1 MIKVFSARG
10 FTGLWLGSTSSGLAT
25 WALPFVLGIAVAQGL
40 LNAVDLGI
48 VLAVRTVGF
57 LAILPIS
64 GVLADRNA
72 KRRVVLW
79 ASIGAA
85 VAVPFIA
92 FGMSTGGVTGLAIM
106 SFGAA
111 IAGAGQGACR
121 PAYQGLVPLVVSD
134 ELLRQANAAMGISVR
149 VTNLLGPA
157 MASGIAITL
166 GINAALL
173 SIVLLWALSAIMPPW
188 PDEKSREET
197 QAEPSSSLVS
207 RFWRESLE
215 GLQEAR
221 RHPWFLYGLVSLTA
235 VIAFGYSVTSVVVPV
250 LSKDYYGGAFL
261 LAASATAYTAGGLV
275 GALFVSW
282 ISEKSPGWI
291 ALIGLGVYGVVPL
304 SLMVQL
310 PIFVPL
316 MAFFIAG
323 VGIEIFNVIWFTAI
337 QREVPQQKLARVS
350 AIDFLFSYGLAPL
363 GLSLIVPLI
372 QIFGNEAVLGLC
384 ALVCFGV
391 PVIAVIEKTSKTF
404 SK

>member
-1 MIKVFSARG
+1 M
-10 FTGLWLGSTSSGLAT
+10 
-25 WALPFVLGIAVAQGL
+25 
-40 LNAVDLGI
+40 
-48 VLAVRTVGF
+48 
-57 LAILPIS
+57 
-64 GVLADRNA
+64 
-72 KRRVVLW
+72 
-79 ASIGAA
+79 
-85 VAVPFIA
+85 
-92 FGMSTGGVTGLAIM
+92 
-106 SFGAA
+106 
-111 IAGAGQGACR
+111 
-121 PAYQGLVPLVVSD
+121 
-134 ELLRQANAAMGISVR
+134 
-149 VTNLLGPA
+149 
-157 MASGIAITL
+157 
-166 GINAALL
+166 
-173 SIVLLWALSAIMPPW
+173 
-188 PDEKSREET
+188 
-197 QAEPSSSLVS
+197 
-207 RFWRESLE
+207 
-215 GLQEAR
+215 
-221 RHPWFLYGLVSLTA
+221 
-235 VIAFGYSVTSVVVPV
+235 
-250 LSKDYYGGAFL
+250 
-261 LAASATAYTAGGLV
+261 

-391 PVIAVIEKTSKTF
+391 PAIAVIEKTSKTF